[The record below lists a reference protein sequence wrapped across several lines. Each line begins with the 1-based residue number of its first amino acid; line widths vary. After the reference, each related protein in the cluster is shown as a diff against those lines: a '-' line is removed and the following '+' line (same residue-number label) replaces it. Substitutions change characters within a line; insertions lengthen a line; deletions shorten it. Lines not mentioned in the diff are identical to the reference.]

1 MTLRA
6 KSSVS
11 EKRKAGLAASKF
23 SFSMLHSDWFPKT
36 GHFNHG
42 LRFVITLWFW
52 FIREVLWQQSIQIYH
67 IHNQH
72 LMVGL
77 FFLVYHDEIPILRAA
92 FNQK

>member
-36 GHFNHG
+36 GHLNDGFR
-42 LRFVITLWFW
+42 LVITPWFW
-52 FIREVLWQQSIQIYH
+52 FIQEVL
-67 IHNQH
+67 
-72 LMVGL
+72 
-77 FFLVYHDEIPILRAA
+77 
-92 FNQK
+92 